1 MCNSGGNETELH
13 HNTRMGNGV
22 KILNGVTSLSELWT
36 RLCREQKQ
44 ISFFLVSH
52 LCALKKKK
60 PSCSFEGQN
69 WATKKLLVWRI
80 FIWQWRG
87 YWSETQL
94 FYMLV
99 RNFLWFFGSFTHTT
113 SDLYMITTV
122 AMQNRQRSALMMSN
136 AQFLFVA
143 RSCIN
148 IKRLRDRDRER
159 DRGACVW
166 YRTVNR
172 QINVSSLTPRK
183 NTMPVGLNL
192 EDSHLFLLQ
201 RNPSFCIVL

>member
-1 MCNSGGNETELH
+1 MC
-13 HNTRMGNGV
+13 
-22 KILNGVTSLSELWT
+22 
-36 RLCREQKQ
+36 
-44 ISFFLVSH
+44 F
-52 LCALKKKK
+52 KKKK

-69 WATKKLLVWRI
+69 WATKKLLVLRI

-113 SDLYMITTV
+113 SDLYMIMTV